1 MTVANPFFAAYEFPK
16 VLDHRG
22 RREVICEN
30 KAAASST
37 TRQGFVVGE
46 K

>member
-1 MTVANPFFAAYEFPK
+1 MTVANSFFAAYEFPK

-30 KAAASST
+30 KAASST